1 MRRVTRLDTQPST
14 THCCCLSDRY
24 DENQSSVTP
33 FRPQSSSFLNKILCE
48 TVSKAFARSRSTIK
62 LVMPLSMLRYQLKK
76 IMGSRQTGR
85 QTDRPRLYGENL
97 SRVEWSPSLPRQ
109 LQRNLR
115 KKLPFC
121 PVQKLTTA
129 LAHALIVS
137 PWPSWP
143 GKPARRG
150 TLSSQK
156 GDPARRI
163 TLLANFLLLIWK
175 IRYVL

>member
-1 MRRVTRLDTQPST
+1 MVA
-14 THCCCLSDRY
+14 
-24 DENQSSVTP
+24 
-33 FRPQSSSFLNKILCE
+33 
-48 TVSKAFARSRSTIK
+48 KALARSRSTIK

-85 QTDRPRLYGENL
+85 QTDRQADRQTDRQVDRQTPFIWRKLVP
-97 SRVEWSPSLPRQ
+97 VEWSPSLPRQ

-137 PWPSWP
+137 P
-143 GKPARRG
+143 
-150 TLSSQK
+150 
-156 GDPARRI
+156 
-163 TLLANFLLLIWK
+163 
-175 IRYVL
+175 

>member
-1 MRRVTRLDTQPST
+1 MRRLTRLDTQPST
-14 THCCCLSDRY
+14 THCCCLSDRC

-33 FRPQSSSFLNKILCE
+33 FRPQSSSFFNKILCE

-62 LVMPLSMLRYQLKK
+62 LVMRLSMLRYQLKK

-85 QTDRPRLYGENL
+85 QTDRQTDKLTDRPRLYGENL

-121 PVQKLTTA
+121 PFQKLTTA
-129 LAHALIVS
+129 LAHALIAS
-137 PWPSWP
+137 P
-143 GKPARRG
+143 
-150 TLSSQK
+150 
-156 GDPARRI
+156 
-163 TLLANFLLLIWK
+163 
-175 IRYVL
+175 